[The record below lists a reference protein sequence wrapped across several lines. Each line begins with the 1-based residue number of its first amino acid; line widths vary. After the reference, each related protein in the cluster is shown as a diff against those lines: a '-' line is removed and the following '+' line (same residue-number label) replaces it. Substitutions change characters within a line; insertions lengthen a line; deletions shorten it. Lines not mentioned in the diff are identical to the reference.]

1 VPVQCLVPAAA
12 GTALLLEG
20 KSASFSAGSSRTK
33 WKGRWNIPPCCLNVG
48 VSVELYFGRHSR
60 RRNSGKED

>member
-1 VPVQCLVPAAA
+1 MGTEHPLAAQVLAVGLVRIVATQDAVPVQCLDLAAA

-33 WKGRWNIPPCCLNVG
+33 
-48 VSVELYFGRHSR
+48 
-60 RRNSGKED
+60 

>member
-1 VPVQCLVPAAA
+1 MFLNRLLLSTMPLALMLPAQALAAGLVRIVAAQNAVPVQCLAPATA

-33 WKGRWNIPPCCLNVG
+33 
-48 VSVELYFGRHSR
+48 
-60 RRNSGKED
+60 